1 MAVTLSVTFAVNKR
15 KSPVDISG
23 QKAFV
28 VFNPK
33 AGKEDEAAELRS
45 ALARY
50 FTAPRWTVEIY
61 ETTGKEDITA
71 VCRAA
76 CEQGTSLVVSA
87 GGDGTLVGVANALVH
102 SQVPLG
108 ILPLG
113 TGNRLARILSVPLK
127 LDDAVQLLAGDHT
140 VIEID
145 ALKVGDRYFFSN
157 VSVGMSPEIMKET
170 KPAQK
175 KRFGRLA
182 YILTTVKR
190 SSLFHLR
197 RYTLTIDGQARRV
210 RASEVLISNT
220 KLLEKEDLLFG
231 PPENLSDSQLEVYA
245 VTAHTLGDYMQLV
258 WDLFRRPGQPAAM
271 LYHWESQH
279 SICIDADR
287 TPQLVQADGEVIS
300 HTPVE
305 IQLVPKAIHVI
316 MPKAAESEP

>member
-1 MAVTLSVTFAVNKR
+1 MDNSR
-15 KSPVDISG
+15 

-33 AGKEDEAAELRS
+33 AGREDEAVELRS
-45 ALARY
+45 ALARH
-50 FTAPRWTVEIY
+50 FTSPRWTVEIY
-61 ETTGKEDITA
+61 ETTGKEDVTA
-71 VCRAA
+71 TCRAA
-76 CEQGTSLVVSA
+76 CERGASLVISA

-127 LDDAVQLLAGDHT
+127 LDEAVQLLAGDHT

-157 VSVGMSPEIMKET
+157 VSVGMSPEIMNET
-170 KPAQK
+170 KSAQK

-182 YILTTVKR
+182 YVLTTVKR

-197 RYTLTIDGQARRV
+197 RYTLTIDGQTRRM

-220 KLLEKEDLLFG
+220 KLLEKDDFLLG
-231 PPENLSDSQLEVYA
+231 PPETSVMVNLRC
-245 VTAHTLGDYMQLV
+245 TLS
-258 WDLFRRPGQPAAM
+258 R
-271 LYHWESQH
+271 
-279 SICIDADR
+279 R
-287 TPQLVQADGEVIS
+287 TPWAITCGWCGTCSAVRGSQGRSYITGRAS
-300 HTPVE
+300 
-305 IQLVPKAIHVI
+305 KAFALMLIAL
-316 MPKAAESEP
+316 PS

>member
-1 MAVTLSVTFAVNKR
+1 MDNS
-15 KSPVDISG
+15 S

-45 ALARY
+45 ALARH
-50 FTAPRWTVEIY
+50 FTSPRWTVEIY
-61 ETTGKEDITA
+61 ETTGKEDVTA
-71 VCRAA
+71 ICRAA
-76 CEQGTSLVVSA
+76 CEQGTSLVISA

-127 LDDAVQLLAGDHT
+127 LDEAVQLLAGDHT

-157 VSVGMSPEIMKET
+157 VSVGMSPEIMNET
-170 KPAQK
+170 KSAQK

-182 YILTTVKR
+182 YVLTTIKR
-190 SSLFHLR
+190 ASLFHLR
-197 RYTLTIDGQARRV
+197 RYTLTIDGQTRRM

-220 KLLEKEDLLFG
+220 TLLEKENLLFG
-231 PPENLSDSQLEVYA
+231 PPETLNDGQLEVYL
-245 VTAHTLGDYMQLV
+245 VTAHTLGDYVRLV
-258 WDLFRRPGQPAAM
+258 WDLFRRPGQPMAK

-279 SICIDADR
+279 SIRIEAGR

-305 IQLVPKAIHVI
+305 IQIVPKAIHVI
-316 MPKAAESEP
+316 MPKPAEV

>member
-1 MAVTLSVTFAVNKR
+1 MDNSR
-15 KSPVDISG
+15 

-33 AGKEDEAAELRS
+33 AGREDEAVELRS
-45 ALARY
+45 ALTRH
-50 FTAPRWTVEIY
+50 FTSPRWTVEIY
-61 ETTGKEDITA
+61 ETTGKEDVTA
-71 VCRAA
+71 ICRVA
-76 CEQGTSLVVSA
+76 CEKGASLVISA

-108 ILPLG
+108 VLPLG

-127 LDDAVQLLAGDHT
+127 LDEAVQLLAGDHT

-145 ALKVGDRYFFSN
+145 ALKVGDRYFLSN
-157 VSVGMSPEIMKET
+157 VSVGMSPEIMNET
-170 KPAQK
+170 KSAQK

-182 YILTTVKR
+182 YVLTTVKR

-197 RYTLTIDGQARRV
+197 RYTLTIDGQAQRK

-220 KLLEKEDLLFG
+220 KLLEKEDFLFG
-231 PPENLSDSQLEVYA
+231 PPENLSDGQFEVYL
-245 VTAHTLGDYMQLV
+245 VSAHTLGDYVRLV
-258 WDLFRRPGQPAAM
+258 WDLFRRPGQPAAK

-279 SICIDADR
+279 SIRIDADR
-287 TPQLVQADGEVIS
+287 TSQLVQADGEVIG

-305 IQLVPKAIHVI
+305 IQMVPKAIHVI
-316 MPKAAESEP
+316 MPKPAEGEP

>member
-1 MAVTLSVTFAVNKR
+1 MDNSR
-15 KSPVDISG
+15 

-33 AGKEDEAAELRS
+33 AGKEDEVAELRS
-45 ALARY
+45 SLARH
-50 FTAPRWTVEIY
+50 FTSPRWTVEIY
-61 ETTGKEDITA
+61 ETTGKEDVTA
-71 VCRAA
+71 TCRAA

-102 SQVPLG
+102 SQIPLG

-127 LDDAVQLLAGDHT
+127 LDEAVQLIAGDHT

-157 VSVGMSPEIMKET
+157 VSVGMSPEIMNET
-170 KPAQK
+170 KSAQK

-182 YILTTVKR
+182 YVLTTIQR
-190 SSLFHLR
+190 ARLFHLQ
-197 RYTLTIDGQARRV
+197 RYTLTIDGQTRRM
-210 RASEVLISNT
+210 RASEILISNT
-220 KLLEKEDLLFG
+220 TLLEKATLFFG
-231 PPENLSDSQLEVYA
+231 PPETLNDGQLEVYLVA
-245 VTAHTLGDYMQLV
+245 AHTLGDYMRLV
-258 WDLFRRPGQPAAM
+258 WDFFRRPGQPVAK

-279 SICIDADR
+279 SIRIDPGR
-287 TPQLVQADGEVIS
+287 TPQLVQADGEVIG

-305 IQLVPKAIHVI
+305 IQIVPKAIHVI
-316 MPKAAESEP
+316 MPKPAEVRKL

>member
-1 MAVTLSVTFAVNKR
+1 MDNSR
-15 KSPVDISG
+15 H
-23 QKAFV
+23 KAFV

-33 AGKEDEAAELRS
+33 AGKEDEAVELRLV
-45 ALARY
+45 LARH
-50 FTAPRWTVEIY
+50 FTSPRWTVEVY
-61 ETTGKEDITA
+61 ETTGKEDVTA
-71 VCRAA
+71 ICRSA
-76 CEQGTSLVVSA
+76 CEQGASLVVSA

-127 LDDAVQLLAGDHT
+127 LDEAVQLLAGDHT

-145 ALKVGDRYFFSN
+145 ALKVGERYFFSN
-157 VSVGMSPEIMKET
+157 VSVGMSPEIMNET
-170 KPAQK
+170 KSAQK

-197 RYTLTIDGQARRV
+197 RYTLTIDGQTRRV

-220 KLLEKEDLLFG
+220 KLLEKEDFLFG
-231 PPENLSDSQLEVYA
+231 PPENLSDGQLEVYL
-245 VTAHTLGDYMQLV
+245 VTAHTLGDYMRLV
-258 WDLFRRPGQPAAM
+258 WDLFRRPGQPAK

-279 SICIDADR
+279 SIRIDADR
-287 TPQLVQADGEVIS
+287 TPQLVQADGEVIG

-305 IQLVPKAIHVI
+305 IQIVPKAIHVI
-316 MPKAAESEP
+316 MPKPAEYEP